1 MCEVWRQSKHRL
13 CESESCPGCVRHG
26 ADGPAD
32 ETLTWIVAALKASQ
46 KDELAFHRQAVDD
59 LNRELGKLR
68 SRVSQAYKDKLDG
81 KINEQMW
88 SNFHTKYTTQQET
101 LERQI
106 NAHLAA
112 DRTSLQQGIQILA
125 FANHEER
132 AKLLQFLLL
141 NSTWKR
147 TESCVLPIANR
158 STCSP
163 TGCVINEGVPKG
175 I

>member
-1 MCEVWRQSKHRL
+1 M
-13 CESESCPGCVRHG
+13 
-26 ADGPAD
+26 
-32 ETLTWIVAALKASQ
+32 TWIVAALKASQ
-46 KDELAFHRQAVDD
+46 KDELEFHRQAVDD

-112 DRTSLQQGIQILA
+112 DRTSLQQGIQIPA
-125 FANHEER
+125 FANKAYDLYLKQPHEER